1 MSFLTLPEIGY
12 HWTGEP
18 TSSITRSAIL
28 TLTFVQPKGVLT
40 TLRGESSLVS
50 YYLAEQRVL
59 TKFPGTYLASIANAF
74 EAQ

>member
-40 TLRGESSLVS
+40 TLRGESSSSLVL
-50 YYLAEQRVL
+50 YYL
-59 TKFPGTYLASIANAF
+59 G
-74 EAQ
+74 